1 MRALTLLRQS
11 RQRQMLVLEAMG
23 ELARAWRLV
32 RLREFRAFSKQLG
45 DPLPGEHLSRVDYD
59 AQILRDVRWAVTAVN
74 RTFGGRF
81 TCLMQGMAGKAMLSR
96 RGVANTL
103 ILGAKLG
110 SAARDAAPEGMAAHA
125 WLRVGTI
132 VLLGNEARD
141 GFVPIMSYHTEP
153 LGPD

>member
-1 MRALTLLRQS
+1 MRALTLLRQP
-11 RQRQMLVLEAMG
+11 RMRQMLALEAAG

-32 RLREFRAFSKQLG
+32 RLNEFRTFAPCLG
-45 DPLPGEHLSRVDYD
+45 DPLPGEHLAPVDCD
-59 AQILRDVRWAVTAVN
+59 ASVLRDIRWAVTSVN

-103 ILGAKLG
+103 VLGAKLG
-110 SAARDAAPEGMAAHA
+110 GAAPQPSTEGMAAHA

-132 VLLGNEARD
+132 VLLGNEARG
-141 GFVPIMSYHTEP
+141 GFVPIMSYHTDP
-153 LGPD
+153 VGPD